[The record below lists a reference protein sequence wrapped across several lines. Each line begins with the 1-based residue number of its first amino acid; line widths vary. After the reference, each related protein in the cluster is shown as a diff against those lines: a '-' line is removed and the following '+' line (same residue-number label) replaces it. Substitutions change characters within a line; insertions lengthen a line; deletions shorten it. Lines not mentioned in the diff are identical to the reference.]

1 MSLEKS
7 EVKDR
12 DNNLMNRSIYNS
24 KIMMGFNSL
33 LNSPTNA

>member
-7 EVKDR
+7 EARDR
-12 DNNLMNRSIYNS
+12 DNNPMNRSIYNS
-24 KIMMGFNSL
+24 KIMMGFSSV